1 MAGTGR
7 GRFQVVE
14 GGADK
19 PGSGDLPQV
28 STGQLGMI
36 VFLISLGVLFA
47 GTMAAY
53 LIVRFNNDTWKT
65 AEQPALPLGLLAAT
79 GVILA
84 ASVALQRAVSAIRR
98 NNLDGLRRWL
108 VITVVLAIGFLVAQ
122 GLNWLALV
130 RQDMAPNSKSLY
142 AFTFYMLTGVHALHV
157 VGGFVPLGI
166 CVRNAYRGTY
176 SSLSHRG
183 LRYCAQYW
191 HFLDVVWIV
200 MLTVMWAVT

>member
-7 GRFQVVE
+7 DRFHVVE

-36 VFLISLGVLFA
+36 IFLISLGVLFA
-47 GTMAAY
+47 GTMAGY
-53 LIVRFNNDTWKT
+53 LIVRFNNDTWRT
-65 AEQPALPLGLLAAT
+65 AEQPGLPLGLLAST
-79 GVILA
+79 LFILT
-84 ASVALQRAVSAIRR
+84 ASVALHRAVSGIRK
-98 NNLDGLRRWL
+98 NNVDTLRLWL
-108 VITVVLAIGFLVAQ
+108 VAAFVLALGFLAGQ
-122 GLNWLALV
+122 TLNWLALV
-130 RQDMAPNSKSLY
+130 HRDLAPNSKSLY

-183 LRYCAQYW
+183 VRYCAQYW
-191 HFLDVVWIV
+191 HFLDVVWIL
-200 MLTVMWAVT
+200 MLSVMWAVT

>member
-7 GRFQVVE
+7 GRFQIVE

-19 PGSGDLPQV
+19 SGSRDLPNV

-36 VFLISLGVLFA
+36 IFLVSLGVLFA

-53 LIVRFNNDTWKT
+53 LIVRFSNDTWRT
-65 AEQPALPLGLLAAT
+65 AEQPGLPLGLLASTAL
-79 GVILA
+79 ILG
-84 ASVALQRAVSAIRR
+84 ASVALHRAVSAIRK
-98 NNLDGLRRWL
+98 NNVEGLRRWL
-108 VITVVLAIGFLVAQ
+108 VATLVLAVAFLGGQ
-122 GLNWLALV
+122 TLNWLALV
-130 RQDMAPNSKSLY
+130 RQDLPPNSKSLY

-166 CVRNAYRGTY
+166 CVRNAYRGAY
-176 SSLSHRG
+176 SSLSNRG
-183 LRYCAQYW
+183 VRYCAQYW

-200 MLTVMWAVT
+200 MLSVMWAVT

>member
-7 GRFQVVE
+7 GRFHVVE

-19 PGSGDLPQV
+19 SGSGDLPQV
-28 STGQLGMI
+28 SAGQLGMI
-36 VFLISLGVLFA
+36 IFLISLGVLFA
-47 GTMAAY
+47 GTMAGY
-53 LIVRFNNDTWKT
+53 LIVRFNNDSWRT
-65 AEQPALPLGLLAAT
+65 AEQPRLPLGLLAST
-79 GVILA
+79 VLILL
-84 ASVALQRAVSAIRR
+84 ASVALHRGVTAIRK
-98 NNLDGLRRWL
+98 NDADALRRWL
-108 VITVVLAIGFLVAQ
+108 VAAFVLAVGFMVGQ
-122 GLNWLALV
+122 GLNWLALA
-130 RQDMAPNSKSLY
+130 RHDLPPNSKSLY

-183 LRYCAQYW
+183 VRYCAQYW

-200 MLTVMWAVT
+200 MLSVMWVVT

>member
-7 GRFQVVE
+7 GRFQVVK

-19 PGSGDLPQV
+19 PGSGDLPHV

-36 VFLISLGVLFA
+36 IFLVSLGVLFA

-53 LIVRFNNDTWKT
+53 LIVRFNNDTWRT
-65 AEQPALPLGLLAAT
+65 VEQPGLPLGLLGSTAL
-79 GVILA
+79 ILG
-84 ASVALQRAVSAIRR
+84 ASVTLQRAVSAIRK
-98 NNLDGLRRWL
+98 NNQDALLRWL
-108 VITVVLAIGFLVAQ
+108 VATFVLAVGFIVGQLI
-122 GLNWLALV
+122 NWLTLV

-176 SSLSHRG
+176 SSLAHRG